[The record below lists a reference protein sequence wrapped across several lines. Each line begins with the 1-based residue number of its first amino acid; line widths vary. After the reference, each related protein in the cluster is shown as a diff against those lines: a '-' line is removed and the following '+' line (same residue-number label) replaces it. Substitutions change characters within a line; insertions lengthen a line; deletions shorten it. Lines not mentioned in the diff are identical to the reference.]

1 MALERGFSR
10 FFHAFGTMSPH
21 YRMGTMSGNTGTLTF
36 LKSTGSPPETVP
48 MLKRDGIGIDD
59 VFAGADVGLAL
70 FDANLSLLAC
80 NALYRSLCGYQLNE
94 AASGTTLQELMR
106 ITFRRQNVPAG
117 EIEAKI
123 DKIIGTLEPGASYTF
138 RYASPSAQVVEVRR
152 RRLPNGTVVETVRQV
167 DAQATGIDLNTQ
179 FEMIAEKSRA
189 RLMHALDV
197 MADGFALYD
206 SSDHLVL
213 YNRKYVDYS
222 PLVSDI
228 IMPGAPKEEILR
240 ASVQRGAFVLNG
252 MSPDDYVA
260 WRLHLHRNPGD
271 PIEVQLSDGRWILIS
286 EKRTDDGGIVGTRSD
301 ITELKHREIEMLR
314 ISQQLH
320 AKNVQFDSALE
331 NMIQG
336 LCMFDKDQ
344 RLVVVNR
351 RYLEIYGFSPE
362 VVKPGITLRG
372 LMEYSVSLG
381 NYTVEEAERALAE
394 RNDPERLRVRTTIK
408 QRLKDGRIIAVMN
421 EPMPDGGTIA
431 TYQDVTE
438 TERSA
443 ETMLEYTRKLERS
456 NRELA
461 DFAYVASHDL
471 QEPLRKIEAF
481 GDRLVKK
488 YAADLPEEG
497 RMFVNRMQSAAERMR
512 LLISDLLSYSRIT
525 TNANPFTRV
534 DLSEVVAGV
543 LSDLQIR
550 IEESNATV
558 NVGTLPK
565 LECDAMQMRQLFQNL
580 IGNALKFRK
589 PNEVPVVN
597 VDAELQDAHGLAHP
611 GPAVAIRI
619 SDNGIGFD
627 NQFKEQIFTI
637 FQRLHSRNEYEG
649 TGIGLAT
656 CRKIVERH
664 QGMIAATGEPGQ
676 GSTFIIT
683 IPLYQGNV
691 EQKTA

>member
-1 MALERGFSR
+1 
-10 FFHAFGTMSPH
+10 
-21 YRMGTMSGNTGTLTF
+21 
-36 LKSTGSPPETVP
+36 
-48 MLKRDGIGIDD
+48 
-59 VFAGADVGLAL
+59 
-70 FDANLSLLAC
+70 
-80 NALYRSLCGYQLNE
+80 
-94 AASGTTLQELMR
+94 
-106 ITFRRQNVPAG
+106 
-117 EIEAKI
+117 
-123 DKIIGTLEPGASYTF
+123 
-138 RYASPSAQVVEVRR
+138 
-152 RRLPNGTVVETVRQV
+152 VVETVRQV

-664 QGMIAATGEPGQ
+664 QGIIAATGEPGQ